1 MSHEVENMMYVG
13 AKPWHGL
20 GIELATPPTTIDEAI
35 KAAGLDWTVSRV
47 QLQLPDGTQVD
58 RWAVIRS
65 SDGRVL
71 GTVGS
76 DWRPIQNAKA
86 FEPLAPFVA
95 AKQATIETAG
105 SLFQGARV
113 WMLLKIDRPDA
124 VIVPSADDRVSKY
137 ILAANGHDG
146 TLAFTMG
153 ITPIRVV
160 CNNTLS
166 AAVGRGARTHFRI
179 RHTQGGVGA
188 VDALTATINEVDAQI
203 EKAAEVFRALAG
215 KQIRNAA
222 ELRAYIDAVFP
233 PAPKKI
239 DATPAPVVESFAD
252 LLGKPA
258 KLNGDATPAIK
269 TSGLAAFEVTPE
281 TAEEDAR
288 RIHDKIEY
296 LYEHGIGNR
305 PAGVRHTAWAAYN
318 AVTQYL
324 THERGRSA
332 DTRLNNAWIA
342 QSGPN
347 ARALPAAVDTFLKAA
362 A

>member
-1 MSHEVENMMYVG
+1 MAHEVENMMYVG
-13 AKPWHGL
+13 EKPWHGL
-20 GIELATPPTTIDEAI
+20 GHYMATPPATIEEAI
-35 KAAGLDWTVSRV
+35 RLAGLDWTVSRV
-47 QLQLPDGTQVD
+47 QLQLPDGTQVE

-65 SDGRVL
+65 NDGRVL
-71 GTVGS
+71 GTVGA

-86 FEPLAPFVA
+86 FSPLQGFIDAGHP
-95 AKQATIETAG
+95 IESAG
-105 SLFQGARV
+105 SLFQGERV
-113 WMLLKIDRPDA
+113 WMLLKVNRPDA

-166 AAVGRGARTHFRI
+166 AALGRGAKTHFRI
-179 RHTQGGVGA
+179 RHTQSGNAA
-188 VDALTATINEVDAQI
+188 VDALTATINEVDGQI

-215 KQIRNAA
+215 REIKTAA
-222 ELRAYIDAVFP
+222 ELRAYVDAVFP
-233 PAPKKI
+233 PAPKKP
-239 DATPAPVVESFAD
+239 DATPEPTVNSFAD
-252 LLGKPA
+252 LLGRPA
-258 KLNGDATPAIK
+258 KLDGHTVAK

-288 RIHDKIEY
+288 RIFDKIEH
-296 LYEHGIGNR
+296 LYEFGIGNR

-324 THERGRSA
+324 THERGRSP

-347 ARALPAAVDTFLKAA
+347 ARALPAAVDCFLKAA

>member
-1 MSHEVENMMYVG
+1 MSHKVETMAYVG
-13 AKPWHGL
+13 EKPWHGL
-20 GIELATPPTTIDEAI
+20 GIELATPPATIQEAI
-35 KAAGLDWTVSRV
+35 KAAGLDWTVNRV
-47 QLQLPDGTQVD
+47 QLQLPNGTQVE
-58 RWAVIRS
+58 RWAVLRS
-65 SDGRVL
+65 SDSRVL
-71 GTVGS
+71 GTVGT

-86 FEPLAPFVA
+86 FEPLQPFVA

-105 SLFQGARV
+105 SLFDGARV
-113 WMLLKIDRPDA
+113 WMLLKINRPDA

-146 TLAFTMG
+146 TLAFTLG

-166 AAVGRGARTHFRI
+166 AALGRGARTHFKI
-179 RHTQGGVGA
+179 RHTQSGNNA
-188 VDALTATINEVDAQI
+188 VDALTATINEIDGQI

-215 KQIRNAA
+215 KTIKTPA
-222 ELRAYIDAVFP
+222 ELRAYVDAVFP

-239 DATPAPVVESFAD
+239 DATPAPTVESFAD
-252 LLGKPA
+252 LLAKPA
-258 KLNGDATPAIK
+258 QLAGHTVAK

-288 RIHDKIEY
+288 RIFDKIEH

-347 ARALPAAVDTFLKAA
+347 ARALPEAVNCFLKAA